1 MKGTLRIK
9 PLSINAAFQGRRFK
23 TKDCNSY
30 CNNLAMM
37 LPMQKSNGEYYA
49 LHFKFHLKNF
59 AMTDEDNLVKLLQD
73 CMVKKG
79 MISDDR
85 KVVKHIL
92 EKFPSTFDWIEWE
105 ILPAD
110 KPKEQ
115 DYDNITRSDKQK

>member
-1 MKGTLRIK
+1 MKGRLKIK

-23 TKDCNSY
+23 TKECNSY
-30 CNNLAMM
+30 CNVLEMM
-37 LPMQKSNGEYYA
+37 LPRQKSIGEYYE
-49 LHFKFHLKNF
+49 LHLKFHLKNF
-59 AMTDEDNLVKLLQD
+59 ARTDEDNLVKLLQD

-85 KVVKHIL
+85 KIVKHIL
-92 EKFPSTFDWIEWE
+92 EKFPATFDWIEWE

-115 DYDNITRSDKQK
+115 DYARLSNN